1 MISAVIGPFKNDW
14 GKTAEGKVAILFI
27 AVRLLGCSRTFALL
41 LERARGSKQFE
52 HARTNHAA

>member
-1 MISAVIGPFKNDW
+1 MISAVMDPIKKDW
-14 GKTAEGKVAILFI
+14 GKTAEGKIAILFI
-27 AVRLLGCSRTFALL
+27 AVRLMGCSRTFALL